1 MSNIHGLSLSS
12 NEAKRGDS
20 EEFFGG
26 GATSGTAVW
35 RPTNGPQRQQQPP
48 AAAPAPSSAAAAG
61 GGSDADMRQ
70 LIAQAR
76 QAAAAAEGPG
86 EAADRLLGT
95 ITIYANGFIIG
106 NGQQTGFRD
115 ARDAGNAA
123 FIASLRRG
131 EVPAE
136 MEDICRREWGRE
148 AETVSVNLVDK
159 HAETYTP
166 PKAKFSFA
174 ESKGQQLSSG
184 GGGGGQAG
192 QQQQQATQR
201 LSRQPAK
208 RYVADGSSP
217 STTLQIVT
225 ADRKKHREAF
235 SEQATVGQLY
245 AHVASLHIPSAAAP
259 AAAAAAAQSASFEL
273 VAGFPPKV
281 LADGSLT
288 LKQAGICGASVQ
300 QRPTQ

>member
-1 MSNIHGLSLSS
+1 
-12 NEAKRGDS
+12 
-20 EEFFGG
+20 
-26 GATSGTAVW
+26 
-35 RPTNGPQRQQQPP
+35 
-48 AAAPAPSSAAAAG
+48 
-61 GGSDADMRQ
+61 MRQ

-76 QAAAAAEGPG
+76 QQAAAQEGAG
-86 EAADRLLGT
+86 DAADRLLGT

-115 ARDAGNAA
+115 ARDANNAA

-131 EVPAE
+131 EVPSE
-136 MEDICRREWGRE
+136 LEDICRREWGRD
-148 AETVSVNLVDK
+148 ADTVSVNLVDK
-159 HAETYTP
+159 HSDTYTP

-184 GGGGGQAG
+184 GSGGGGG
-192 QQQQQATQR
+192 SSEQQAAIQR

-208 RYVADGSSP
+208 RCTADGSSP

-225 ADRKKHREAF
+225 ADRKKHRETF
-235 SEQATVGQLY
+235 SEQSTVAQLY
-245 AHVASLHIPSAAAP
+245 AHVAALHAP
-259 AAAAAAAQSASFEL
+259 AAAQSATSAQSASFEL

-281 LADGSLT
+281 LAEGGLT

-300 QRPTQ
+300 QRTTQ